1 MILLLPYG
9 WNCWKWDMKMVSEE
23 LNCSNTKNFLY
34 SDIVGGHKGMWK
46 EHFNSCETSNEFADC
61 DVDPI
66 VASTAVRRMT
76 LQKKS
81 HIQV

>member
-1 MILLLPYG
+1 
-9 WNCWKWDMKMVSEE
+9 MKTVSEE
-23 LNCSNTKNFLY
+23 LNCGNMKNFLY

-46 EHFNSCETSNEFADC
+46 EHSNSCKTSNEFADC
-61 DVDPI
+61 DIDPI
-66 VASTAVRRMT
+66 VASTAVCRMT